1 MTEKTV
7 EVDVFQEAF
16 EDFFAKKKTV
26 EDRVPS
32 GTPADQDEAYLGD
45 V

>member
-1 MTEKTV
+1 MTEKPA

-26 EDRVPS
+26 EDPVPGGAS
-32 GTPADQDEAYLGD
+32 AEQNEAALGE

>member
-1 MTEKTV
+1 MTDKPA

-16 EDFFAKKKTV
+16 EDFFAKETTV
-26 EDRVPS
+26 EDRVP
-32 GTPADQDEAYLGD
+32 GTLAEQDEAPFGD

>member
-1 MTEKTV
+1 MTETTA

-16 EDFFAKKKTV
+16 EDFFAKTKMI

-32 GTPADQDEAYLGD
+32 GTPADQDEAHLGD